1 MRVVLF
7 FTYGVSIKSWVNA
20 GILSREIKIYK
31 ELCKN
36 GVEVLFVT
44 YGDASDRQWQSE
56 LGSIK
61 LLPVYE
67 DISKSKIKTIE
78 FLKTFLIPFKFR
90 DELQS
95 GDIFKTNQVFGSW
108 VAVLSKLIFKKPLLV
123 RCGYEFYDFTI
134 RQNSS
139 FIFRKFAYIV
149 SFFAYKQATKINVA
163 TELDQL
169 FVNKIFSVEL
179 KNIHIFPNWIDIELF
194 SRYEY
199 SRKNLLFVGRLNKQK
214 NLPLLFKA
222 LKGTG
227 FELDIAGEGELHDSL
242 KLEASK
248 LQIKVNF
255 LGVVDNDQLY
265 KLYNTHSI
273 FILCSKYEGNPKT
286 MLEAMSCGS
295 AVIGTNVTGICNI
308 INNGENGLLVNENY
322 IELREAICSLSS
334 DSGMR
339 ESLGRNARK
348 SIVKNNSLKCLI
360 QKELELYRELIDNNL
375 GV

>member
-1 MRVVLF
+1 M
-7 FTYGVSIKSWVNA
+7 
-20 GILSREIKIYK
+20 ILS
-31 ELCKN
+31 N
-36 GVEVLFVT
+36 T
-44 YGDASDRQWQSE
+44 S
-56 LGSIK
+56 
-61 LLPVYE
+61 
-67 DISKSKIKTIE
+67 
-78 FLKTFLIPFKFR
+78 
-90 DELQS
+90 
-95 GDIFKTNQVFGSW
+95 
-108 VAVLSKLIFKKPLLV
+108 LIF
-123 RCGYEFYDFTI
+123 
-134 RQNSS
+134 
-139 FIFRKFAYIV
+139 V
-149 SFFAYKQATKINVA
+149 SAKC
-163 TELDQL
+163 
-169 FVNKIFSVEL
+169 
-179 KNIHIFPNWIDIELF
+179 
-194 SRYEY
+194 
-199 SRKNLLFVGRLNKQK
+199 
-214 NLPLLFKA
+214 
-222 LKGTG
+222 
-227 FELDIAGEGELHDSL
+227 
-242 KLEASK
+242 LE